1 MNGHITDTSMI
12 NTLGSFHQ
20 GDEYQFGEYSCG
32 RQCVTN
38 SIASIAYTQMND
50 IALWDSH
57 DLDLILKEGDCLY
70 QHIRP
75 QQFFVQPISSG
86 LLELD
91 DIPLECDIFERH
103 FTIIHSGNLYCD
115 INKEA
120 INSLLTQV
128 SGNHNKSNAI
138 LVMGDHMVRMH
149 QVLYSVEKIFFYLM
163 HIVTHQLLEC
173 PVLMGIYTTLL

>member
-20 GDEYQFGEYSCG
+20 GDEYQFGEYSRG
-32 RQCVTN
+32 QQCVTN
-38 SIASIAYTQMND
+38 SIAAIAYVQMND

-75 QQFFVQPISSG
+75 QQFFDQPISSG

-115 INKEA
+115 INKQA
-120 INSLLTQV
+120 I
-128 SGNHNKSNAI
+128 KFA
-138 LVMGDHMVRMH
+138 
-149 QVLYSVEKIFFYLM
+149 
-163 HIVTHQLLEC
+163 
-173 PVLMGIYTTLL
+173 YTSQWES

>member
-20 GDEYQFGEYSCG
+20 GDEYQFGEYSRG
-32 RQCVTN
+32 RQYVTN
-38 SIASIAYTQMND
+38 SIAAIAYAQMSIAAIAYAQMND

-75 QQFFVQPISSG
+75 QQFFDQPISSG

-91 DIPLECDIFERH
+91 DIPLECDIYLKDILKS
-103 FTIIHSGNLYCD
+103 FTVEIYIVTCES
-115 INKEA
+115 INKQLIVCLHKSVGII
-120 INSLLTQV
+120 INQ
-128 SGNHNKSNAI
+128 
-138 LVMGDHMVRMH
+138 M
-149 QVLYSVEKIFFYLM
+149 QY
-163 HIVTHQLLEC
+163 
-173 PVLMGIYTTLL
+173 